1 MFGLSLLIL
10 LQARLPELARH
21 QYKTARIFLP
31 SPNSLLSW
39 DYIAP
44 HSLRLSARITLHRCS
59 QVLLQHR
66 LQFLHADGFHE
77 KSRGT
82 VESGSLLIRRSEEH
96 TSELQSQFHIVCR
109 LLLEKKKIHA
119 GEVQNAL
126 IIQHQKL
133 VHTFDFM
140 V

>member
-21 QYKTARIFLP
+21 QYKTARILLP
-31 SPNSLLSW
+31 SPNSLLFW

-82 VESGSLLIRRSEEH
+82 VESGSLLIRRTAQRGENDDGDVAGCGTRMQFAEH
-96 TSELQSQFHIVCR
+96 FESR
-109 LLLEKKKIHA
+109 LSRHHD
-119 GEVQNAL
+119 
-126 IIQHQKL
+126 IQKDQPHRL
-133 VHTFDFM
+133 T
-140 V
+140 